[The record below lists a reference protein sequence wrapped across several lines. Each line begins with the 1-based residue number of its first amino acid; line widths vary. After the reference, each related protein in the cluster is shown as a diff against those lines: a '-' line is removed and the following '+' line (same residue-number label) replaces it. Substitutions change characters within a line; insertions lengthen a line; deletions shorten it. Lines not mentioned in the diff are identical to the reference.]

1 MGRRAC
7 PCAGGMG
14 GQDCSE
20 PTLGGCTDH
29 RWALMPCV
37 LVSLPLTCL
46 EVSVSA
52 CQPLTMADPSIPLL
66 GVVVGGSC
74 MLPAGPGSAGQR
86 VPCAWASPDRRPHCM
101 ARGQPA
107 AARRRA
113 VPGLSQGATVAGA
126 GAEPCPVTP
135 SWRQRW
141 TWPSGAASARP
152 SGSCSGRSWSGTR
165 KRWHPSVFARS
176 VAVTDRT
183 TRRTGLGESGL
194 GLGSHAPPA
203 FAPGDGSFEAQPC
216 CGLDRFGF
224 VRGWEQPGT
233 EQLGA

>member
-1 MGRRAC
+1 MLVAWGGRTAVNRPLGAAQTTDGHSCRASLSPC
-7 PCAGGMG
+7 PSRAWRS
-14 GQDCSE
+14 Q
-20 PTLGGCTDH
+20 
-29 RWALMPCV
+29 
-37 LVSLPLTCL
+37 
-46 EVSVSA
+46 
-52 CQPLTMADPSIPLL
+52 CQHASPSPWLIPASHSW
-66 GVVVGGSC
+66 GWWGGGSC

-165 KRWHPSVFARS
+165 KRWHPSVFAQS

-194 GLGSHAPPA
+194 GLGSRAPPA